1 MMRSGRRRRGHS
13 GRPIDQ
19 AVSDPQP
26 LTLSD
31 VIKEYGTGRAAAL
44 AAAIPP
50 RVRHTECCIIK
61 FCRAYSAVKRLPPL
75 MGDGSGSPLDR
86 RSPVQI
92 AAHAIVDRFHRE
104 RVVQSLN
111 LVGMTNSADRSNV
124 DFEVVSRWEAETTIA
139 QVTVYQ
145 HAGCATLSD
154 ANEQT

>member
-1 MMRSGRRRRGHS
+1 
-13 GRPIDQ
+13 
-19 AVSDPQP
+19 
-26 LTLSD
+26 
-31 VIKEYGTGRAAAL
+31 
-44 AAAIPP
+44 
-50 RVRHTECCIIK
+50 
-61 FCRAYSAVKRLPPL
+61 

-139 QVTVYQ
+139 QVTVLVLPKTNLVRIKEQQ
-145 HAGCATLSD
+145 HIFAICNIASD
-154 ANEQT
+154 INMQVARR